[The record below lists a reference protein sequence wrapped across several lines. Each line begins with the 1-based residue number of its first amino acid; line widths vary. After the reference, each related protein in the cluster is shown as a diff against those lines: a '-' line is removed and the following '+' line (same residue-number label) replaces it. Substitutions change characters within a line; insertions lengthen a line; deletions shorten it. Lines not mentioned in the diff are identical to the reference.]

1 MVDKFGKPIL
11 GLVACV
17 LFPVVAFGLF
27 VAARYV
33 FANMA
38 SFFGAVVLIVVAAAA
53 FSRKNLPPNV
63 TLRPRSLAF
72 FTLFAVV
79 LLTAGVTKTLREDAA
94 IDAAKAE
101 AKVAQEQ
108 KLVADYEAKA
118 RLFLAETQLVRSRA
132 MQYRGSSRLSEVGS
146 QECGSAIRKADAI
159 SPNRH
164 EASFRAWYYAWYMC
178 ATYADD
184 INSVP
189 SLSDYEK
196 TRPNL
201 KDLLG

>member
-1 MVDKFGKPIL
+1 MFDKFGKPIL

-17 LFPVVAFGLF
+17 LLPVVAFGLF
-27 VAARYV
+27 VAARYA

-38 SFFGAVVLIVVAAAA
+38 SFFGAAVLIVVAAAA

-63 TLRPRSLAF
+63 TLRPRSLVF

-79 LLTAGVTKTLREDAA
+79 LLTAGVTKTLRE
-94 IDAAKAE
+94 DAAKAE

-178 ATYADD
+178 ATYAGD